1 MFATESPLL
10 TLERGGRFEITPQSS
25 RPKTSYFQFD
35 IVFPVFIEA
44 QMMEMNDRE
53 VIQFAESAGSFA
65 FLNSPEE
72 DIYNDLA
79 KKTE

>member
-1 MFATESPLL
+1 MT
-10 TLERGGRFEITPQSS
+10 
-25 RPKTSYFQFD
+25 
-35 IVFPVFIEA
+35 
-44 QMMEMNDRE
+44 EMNDRE
-53 VIQFAESAGSFA
+53 VIQFAESTGSFA